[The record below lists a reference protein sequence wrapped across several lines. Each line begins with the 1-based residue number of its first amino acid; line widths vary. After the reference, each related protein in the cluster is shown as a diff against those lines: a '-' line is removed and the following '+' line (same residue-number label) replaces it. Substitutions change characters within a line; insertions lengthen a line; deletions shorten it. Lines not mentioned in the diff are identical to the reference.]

1 MSNFVRIT
9 LSVGILAIIQS
20 WEILSKQPWMSASST
35 HSALAFF
42 AREMKH
48 CPPASAVE
56 RSGLTHKNSDRRW
69 FAQRVPTP
77 TDIKPAWRGISS
89 RGRSAR
95 TAQVLNEHLGWAEI
109 RHPFHPLKGQ
119 RFPVLKTRRVG
130 GVDTLLLGHAE
141 RGSFSIASEWTD
153 WGTPSVHDGAGV
165 TACRFDLDMLLE
177 LIDLIDQLAVSASKK
192 SSTKGA

>member
-1 MSNFVRIT
+1 M
-9 LSVGILAIIQS
+9 
-20 WEILSKQPWMSASST
+20 
-35 HSALAFF
+35 
-42 AREMKH
+42 
-48 CPPASAVE
+48 
-56 RSGLTHKNSDRRW
+56 
-69 FAQRVPTP
+69 FAQRGPTP
-77 TDIKPAWRGISS
+77 TDIKPAWRCISS
-89 RGRSAR
+89 RGRLPR
-95 TAQVLNEHLGWAEI
+95 TAEVLTEHLGWPDI

-141 RGSFSIASEWTD
+141 RGSFSIAREWTD

>member
-1 MSNFVRIT
+1 M
-9 LSVGILAIIQS
+9 
-20 WEILSKQPWMSASST
+20 P
-35 HSALAFF
+35 ALPCTA
-42 AREMKH
+42 
-48 CPPASAVE
+48 
-56 RSGLTHKNSDRRW
+56 
-69 FAQRVPTP
+69 
-77 TDIKPAWRGISS
+77 S

>member
-1 MSNFVRIT
+1 M
-9 LSVGILAIIQS
+9 LAS
-20 WEILSKQPWMSASST
+20 PCSA
-35 HSALAFF
+35 
-42 AREMKH
+42 
-48 CPPASAVE
+48 
-56 RSGLTHKNSDRRW
+56 
-69 FAQRVPTP
+69 
-77 TDIKPAWRGISS
+77 S
-89 RGRSAR
+89 RGRLVR
-95 TAQVLNEHLGWAEI
+95 TAKPRNMYWGGAETSI
-109 RHPFHPLKGQ
+109 PFHPLKGQ
-119 RFPVLKTRRVG
+119 RFPALKTRRVG